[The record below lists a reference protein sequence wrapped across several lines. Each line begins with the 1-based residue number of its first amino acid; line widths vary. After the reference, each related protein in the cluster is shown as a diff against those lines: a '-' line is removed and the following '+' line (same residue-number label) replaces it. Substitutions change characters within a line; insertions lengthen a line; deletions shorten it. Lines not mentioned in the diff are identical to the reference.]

1 MIGCDIMARVQKTNQ
16 TSQKSKSAAKKGQ
29 KTNVNPKSRQEL
41 AKTNAKSNEPSKN
54 EIMFFR
60 IGIIVIVL
68 TVIIGTVI
76 VLIQYFMNNTE
87 KELPFDDYLHL
98 TTENLAIFVAE
109 DGLGTFGDRDYYFNV
124 DGFEDLHAKINQ
136 NDILYV
142 YFYKGSNI
150 DQEVVDAILALEN
163 LEDLTF
169 LFIDIDKNPDI
180 FQDARLAFLSLN
192 SHANQMLLTFD
203 YDPEDPENRFTV
215 WFDQRN
221 ILIDINKL

>member
-1 MIGCDIMARVQKTNQ
+1 MARVQKTNQ
-16 TSQKSKSAAKKGQ
+16 TNQKSKSAVKKGQ

-76 VLIQYFMNNTE
+76 VLMQYFMTRTE
-87 KELPFDDYLHL
+87 DELPFDDYLHL
-98 TTENLAIFVAE
+98 TTENLAIFVGE
-109 DGLGTFGDRDYYFNV
+109 DDLGTFGDRDYYLNV
-124 DGFEDLHAKINQ
+124 EGLEDLHQKINA

-142 YFYKGSNI
+142 YFYRGSDI
-150 DQEVVDAILALEN
+150 DQEVVDAILALDN
-163 LEDLTF
+163 LDELTF
-169 LFIDIDKNPDI
+169 LFINLDDNPNLFD
-180 FQDARLAFLSLN
+180 DGRLAFLSLN
-192 SHANQMLLTFD
+192 SEAKHMLLTFD
-203 YDPEDPENRFTV
+203 YYPENPEDRFVV
-215 WFDQRN
+215 WSDTRN